1 MIFPQHNTSS
11 KITLYLLA
19 IAGLSGSLF
28 AVLGV
33 FIHPTPILVFDFATS
48 IICIMV
54 SFKLYQQQYKALMWA
69 LILGGLMTIG
79 IKVEDTL
86 IQFTSGLLLT
96 VQLNLEHISVNINL
110 LGFIIIATAL
120 TAKVKLD
127 SVEER

>member
-1 MIFPQHNTSS
+1 
-11 KITLYLLA
+11 
-19 IAGLSGSLF
+19 
-28 AVLGV
+28 
-33 FIHPTPILVFDFATS
+33 
-48 IICIMV
+48 
-54 SFKLYQQQYKALMWA
+54 MWA